1 MKHLRKYNEAYGD
14 ECSFEDFKDIM
25 LDILDE
31 FSFEYEFNNYSNQNL
46 DSGSP
51 SNSFY
56 DCWIYLSGKE
66 EYELHDDIPS
76 MNINFLGFRED
87 QTLPPT
93 DDPEE
98 ITNDGIN
105 DCITSINDNIE
116 DLETLKN
123 NLDYII
129 KYQKECSKL
138 FESIKIINKRL
149 LGFSNCEH
157 CAIGFNDGELR
168 ITFEIKDEED

>member
-1 MKHLRKYNEAYGD
+1 MKHLRKYNEAFGQ

-25 LDILDE
+25 LDILDD
-31 FSFEYEFNNYSNQNL
+31 FNFNYDFGNYSDEEN
-46 DSGSP
+46 P
-51 SNSFY
+51 FY
-56 DCWIYLSGKE
+56 DCYIYVEGKE
-66 EYELHDDIPS
+66 EYQIHDDIPS

-93 DDPEE
+93 DAPEE

-105 DCITSINDNIE
+105 DCITSINDNIG
-116 DLETLKN
+116 DLEKLKN
-123 NLDYII
+123 NLDDII

-138 FESIKIINKRL
+138 FESIKIVNTRL
-149 LGFSNCEH
+149 KGFSNCFH
-157 CAIGFNDGELR
+157 CEIGFNEGELR

>member
-31 FSFEYEFNNYSNQNL
+31 FSFEYDFHNYSEEEN
-46 DSGSP
+46 P
-51 SNSFY
+51 FY

-66 EYELHDDIPS
+66 EYALHDDIPS

-93 DDPEE
+93 DGPEE

-105 DCITSINDNIE
+105 DCVTSINDNIE
-116 DLETLKN
+116 GLEELKN
-123 NLDYII
+123 NLDDII
-129 KYQKECSKL
+129 KYQKNCSKV
-138 FESIKIINKRL
+138 FELIKVANNRL
-149 LGFSNCEH
+149 KNFSNCYH

-168 ITFEIKDEED
+168 MTFEIKDENEED

>member
-1 MKHLRKYNEAYGD
+1 MKHLRKYNESFGQ

-25 LDILDE
+25 LDILDD
-31 FSFEYEFNNYSNQNL
+31 FNFEYEFHDYSKDENPFNL
-46 DSGSP
+46 MKG
-51 SNSFY
+51 Y
-56 DCWIYLSGKE
+56 DCLIDLSGKE
-66 EYELHDDIPS
+66 EYALHDDIPS
-76 MNINFLGFRED
+76 MNINFLGWRED

-105 DCITSINDNIE
+105 DCVTSINDNIE
-116 DLETLKN
+116 RLEELKK
-123 NLDYII
+123 NLASII
-129 KYQKECSKL
+129 KYQKDCSKV
-138 FESIKIINKRL
+138 FELIKVVNNRL
-149 LGFSNCEH
+149 KNFSNCYH

>member
-1 MKHLRKYNEAYGD
+1 MKHLRKYNESLGQ

-25 LDILDE
+25 LDILDDLN
-31 FSFEYEFNNYSNQNL
+31 FNYDFNDYSEEEN
-46 DSGSP
+46 P
-51 SNSFY
+51 FY
-56 DCWIYLSGKE
+56 DCYIYVEGKE
-66 EYELHDDIPS
+66 EYQIHDDIPS

-87 QTLPPT
+87 QTLLPEL

-123 NLDYII
+123 NLDDII

-157 CAIGFNDGELR
+157 CAIGFNEGELR

>member
-1 MKHLRKYNEAYGD
+1 MKHLRKYNESLGQ

-31 FSFEYEFNNYSNQNL
+31 FNFEYEFHDYSEDN
-46 DSGSP
+46 
-51 SNSFY
+51 FY
-56 DCWIYLSGKE
+56 DCYIYVEGKE
-66 EYELHDDIPS
+66 EYQIHDDIPS

>member
-1 MKHLRKYNEAYGD
+1 MKHLRKYNESLGQ

-25 LDILDE
+25 LDILDDLN
-31 FSFEYEFNNYSNQNL
+31 FNYDFNDYSEEEN
-46 DSGSP
+46 P
-51 SNSFY
+51 FY
-56 DCWIYLSGKE
+56 DCYIYVEGKE
-66 EYELHDDIPS
+66 EYQIHDDIPS

-123 NLDYII
+123 NLDDII

>member
-1 MKHLRKYNEAYGD
+1 MRHLRKFNEAYAS

-25 LDILDE
+25 LDILDD
-31 FSFEYEFNNYSNQNL
+31 FNFNYDFNDYSEEER
-46 DSGSP
+46 P
-51 SNSFY
+51 FY
-56 DCWIYLSGKE
+56 DCWIYLTGKE
-66 EYELHDDIPS
+66 EYQIHDDIPS

-98 ITNDGIN
+98 ITNDGLT
-105 DCITSINDNIE
+105 DCIESIDGNIS

-123 NLDYII
+123 NLDEII
-129 KYQKECSKL
+129 KYQKDCSKI
-138 FESIKIINKRL
+138 FESLKVVNKRMK
-149 LGFSNCEH
+149 GFPNCYH
-157 CAIGFNDGELR
+157 CAIGFNEGELR

>member
-1 MKHLRKYNEAYGD
+1 MKHLRKYNEAFGQ

-25 LDILDE
+25 LDILDDLN
-31 FSFEYEFNNYSNQNL
+31 FNYDFGNYSDEEN
-46 DSGSP
+46 P
-51 SNSFY
+51 FY
-56 DCWIYLSGKE
+56 DCYIYVEGKE
-66 EYELHDDIPS
+66 EYQIHDDIPS

-93 DDPEE
+93 DAPEE

-105 DCITSINDNIE
+105 DCITSINDNIG
-116 DLETLKN
+116 DLEILKN
-123 NLDYII
+123 NLDDII

-138 FESIKIINKRL
+138 FESIKIVNTRL
-149 LGFSNCEH
+149 KGFSNCFH
-157 CAIGFNDGELR
+157 CEIGFNEGELR

>member
-1 MKHLRKYNEAYGD
+1 MKHLRKFKESVGT

-25 LDILDE
+25 LDILDD
-31 FSFEYEFNNYSNQNL
+31 FNFEYEFHDYSSQTL

-56 DCWIYLSGKE
+56 DCWIYLYGKE
-66 EYELHDDIPS
+66 EYAVHDDIPS

-105 DCITSINDNIE
+105 ECLTSINDNISE
-116 DLETLKN
+116 LETLKN
-123 NLDYII
+123 NLNDII
-129 KYQKECSKL
+129 KYQKDCVKL
-138 FESIKIINKRL
+138 FESLKSTSKRL
-149 LGFSNCEH
+149 KGFPNCYH
-157 CAIGFNDGELR
+157 CGIGFNEGDLR